1 MSVEWLF
8 PKARWVILRTLFAHP
23 DDESYVSQLIR
34 FAGGGSA
41 HIQRELRQFAKDGL
55 LTRTEVGNQ
64 VRYRANRSHPLFPE
78 LRMLALKTVGLVDVL
93 RHALGALPGV
103 VVTFV
108 YGSLARGEERGDSDV
123 DIVVIGDVTFA
134 DVVNALA
141 STHDALGREVNPTV
155 YPPEE
160 FREKLV
166 AGHHF
171 LEQVT
176 AGPKLFLIGDED
188 DLERM
193 GSPSQR

>member
-1 MSVEWLF
+1 MSVGWLF

-23 DDESYVSQLIR
+23 DDEFYVSQLVR
-34 FAGGGSA
+34 LAGGSA
-41 HIQRELRQFAKDGL
+41 HIQRELRQFTKDGL

-93 RHALGALPGV
+93 RDALRALPGIAV
-103 VVTFV
+103 AFV
-108 YGSLARGEERGDSDV
+108 YGSLATGEERGDSDV

-134 DVVNALA
+134 AVVNALA
-141 STHDALGREVNPTV
+141 GTDDALGREVNPTV

-160 FREKLV
+160 FREKLA

-171 LEQVT
+171 LERIM

-193 GSPSQR
+193 GSPPQR